1 MDNINRVKNKVC
13 TGIPEFDISPNEP
26 LIFDKIAI
34 FDTDRIK
41 FYLRDGKLYNYCD
54 FDLKSVYAD
63 SERRHF
69 DIQLVFKP
77 IYINTTYDLDMN
89 LLIPI
94 VHKGLVEI
102 MTGKIIDFTLKEKF
116 GEKATSFSIKEYYF
130 VLLKLTI
137 CIFFCSQHRIEGKL
151 GPKSNNQTRQKT
163 NICVESKFQL

>member
-1 MDNINRVKNKVC
+1 MKNKVC
-13 TGIPEFDISPNEP
+13 TGFPEFDISPNEP
-26 LIFDKIAI
+26 LIIDKIAI

-41 FYLRDGKLYNYCD
+41 FYLRDVKLYNYCD
-54 FDLKSVYAD
+54 FDVKSVYTD

-69 DIQLVFKP
+69 EFQLLFRP
-77 IYINTTYDLDMN
+77 FYINTTYDFDIR

-102 MTGKIIDFTLKEKF
+102 TTGKIIDFTLKEKF

-130 VLLKLTI
+130 VLLKLTV
-137 CIFFCSQHRIEGKL
+137 CIFFCRQHRYEAKL

-163 NICVESKFQL
+163 NICVESKQQL